1 MRLLVSL
8 LAWLLGQTVGPNRAG
23 RLVTVPDDVD
33 ASVARSLLAHW
44 ALWAAV
50 ALILLAL
57 AAGYVRRRWKGGD
70 RPWTARFTGWL
81 GRGRP
86 RK

>member
-1 MRLLVSL
+1 VSV
-8 LAWLLGQTVGPNRAG
+8 LAWFLGQTVGPNRAG
-23 RLVTVPDDVD
+23 RLVTVSDDGMET
-33 ASVARSLLAHW
+33 SLARSLLAHW

-57 AAGYVRRRWKGGD
+57 TAGYVRRRWRGGD
-70 RPWTARFTGWL
+70 RPWPARFTGWF

-86 RK
+86 RM